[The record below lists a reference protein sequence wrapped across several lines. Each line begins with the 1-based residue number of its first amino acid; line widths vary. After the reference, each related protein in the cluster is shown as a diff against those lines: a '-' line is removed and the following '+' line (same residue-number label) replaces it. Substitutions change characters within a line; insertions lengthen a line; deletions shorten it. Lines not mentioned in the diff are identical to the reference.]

1 MTSNTNGPVLWDI
14 DARGVATVTL
24 NRPEVNNAYDGAMIE
39 GLLAALDALG
49 GAKDL
54 RAVVLKGNGKHFQAG
69 ADLKWINAV
78 RTSSPQ
84 ENLRVSRATA
94 EAVQRLNMAPVP
106 TVALVH
112 GGCFGGG
119 TGMMAACDIV
129 LAADNAVFSI
139 AEVRW
144 GLHASIIIPQLADA
158 IGVRQLRRYAL
169 TGERFDAQEAV
180 RIGLA
185 HRVVPLADLE
195 IEGARMVEHLLAN
208 GPKAIAQTKMWI
220 MKSAAADLN
229 DSAFDALAESHSAKR
244 QSTEAAEGLASFAEK
259 RAGRWDR
266 G

>member
-1 MTSNTNGPVLWDI
+1 MTSNAHGPVLWDV

-24 NRPEVNNAYDGAMIE
+24 NRPEVNNAYNGAMID

-49 GAKDL
+49 KVAGL

-69 ADLKWINAV
+69 ADLKWINEV
-78 RTSSPQ
+78 RKSSPD

-94 EAVQRLNMAPVP
+94 EAVQRLNFAPMP

-119 TGMMAACDIV
+119 TGMVAACDVV
-129 LAADNAVFSI
+129 LAAENAVFSI

-158 IGVRQLRRYAL
+158 ISVRQLRRYAL
-169 TGERFDAQEAV
+169 TGERFDAAEAA

-185 HRVVPLADLE
+185 HKVVPLAKLE
-195 IEGARMVEHLLAN
+195 AEGGRILDHLLAN
-208 GPKAIAQTKMWI
+208 GPDAIAQTKSWI
-220 MKSAAADLN
+220 LKSAWSDLEE
-229 DSAFDALAESHSAKR
+229 AQFDALVESHSAKR
-244 QSTEAAEGLASFAEK
+244 QSAEAGEGLASFAER
-259 RAGRWDR
+259 RAGRWPVR
-266 G
+266 